1 MLIFFES
8 YKSYYITITV
18 MCLFHNTSLSA
29 VNFVGTICLSD
40 NCMFSTALLLLF
52 EKKTSFGILH
62 MFVRPFFFRL
72 TPLFSFHF
80 GTSTWV
86 LSFSLCLAI
95 NLHNANDMFLF
106 SVVPEWMFRN
116 TLCSRKFWP
125 NENHFESACLMLKML
140 WQRKSLP
147 MVPMGQRMKL

>member
-52 EKKTSFGILH
+52 EKKQALGFFTCLFNL
-62 MFVRPFFFRL
+62 FFFRL

-86 LSFSLCLAI
+86 LSFSVCLAI